1 MLKSSKILFFIVG
14 LLIASWAE
22 AQPMKENLEYFI
34 FPIKP
39 GERNSLA
46 GTMGELRSTHF
57 HTGIDIR
64 TEGREGLPV
73 FAAADGYITRIAV
86 SPSGYGNA
94 LYVLHPNGQTTVYA
108 HLKEFSSTLTE
119 FVRAEQYKNKKFAIN
134 LFPEVNQFKVRQGDT
149 IALSGNSG
157 SSGGPHLHFDL
168 RDKNHALLNPLSYGF
183 DEIIDTRSPLAK
195 AVALVTFS
203 ESSRIDNQFGRL
215 EFQVKARGNDFV
227 VPDTIEVYGKFGM
240 ELYAWDR
247 MNGTRF
253 KTGINTIR
261 VHINDA
267 AVYEQNINTWP
278 FSKSRYF
285 YQHINFET
293 MVSAHKRFHK
303 LYVEDGNKLDFYGPV
318 IDKGLF
324 VPKIGEVYKVKITM
338 KDSYG
343 NTSDLYLILKGAQP
357 HKVVHVTNHDTAG
370 IEVFKNYLKI
380 TAPTEPMTTP
390 ARFYVGRR
398 RIDKTPAYFID
409 STQTV
414 YLWNMNK
421 DLPDSIVAGNYKN
434 VFNINSRIP
443 AEREFKLYNEHADIV
458 FSKGSLFDSLYLSL
472 DYVVDTTNHIEI
484 LSVGDGL
491 TPLKNK
497 IQINFR
503 PDSIQENKD
512 KFHVYQW
519 YGGSNFGFVGGKWNE
534 DRISFKTRNLG
545 KFTVLADTLAP
556 EVKPLIVNK
565 DKIVFRIKDERSGI
579 KNYEAFINDQWVL
592 MYYDPKTKWIW
603 AERLNDEQSFKGGL
617 TLKVSDN
624 AGNINEY
631 NTNIN

>member
-1 MLKSSKILFFIVG
+1 MLKSSKIIFFITG
-14 LLIASWAE
+14 LAICSLVE

-108 HLKEFSSTLTE
+108 HLKEFSSTITE
-119 FVRAEQYKNKKFAIN
+119 FVRAEQYKNNKFAIN
-134 LFPEVNQFKVRQGDT
+134 LFPKVNQFKVQQGET

-183 DEIIDTRSPLAK
+183 DEIIDTRSPLPK
-195 AVALVTFS
+195 SLALLTFS
-203 ESSRIDNQFGRL
+203 ESSRINNQFGRL
-215 EFQVKARGNDFV
+215 EFQVKARGYDFV

-253 KTGINTIR
+253 RTGINTISLQ
-261 VHINDA
+261 INDA

-285 YQHINFET
+285 YQHINYET
-293 MVSAHKRFHK
+293 LVNAHKRFHK
-303 LYVEDGNKLDFYGPV
+303 LYVDDGNKLDFYGPV
-318 IDKGLF
+318 IDKGIF
-324 VPKIGEVYKVKITM
+324 IPQIGEVYKVKITM

-343 NTSDLYLILKGAQP
+343 NSSDLYLTLKGAQP
-357 HKVVHVTNHDTAG
+357 NKVAEVTNHDSTG
-370 IEVFKNYLKI
+370 TEVFKNYLKI
-380 TAPTEPMTTP
+380 TVPTKPSTTP
-390 ARFYVGRR
+390 ASFYVGRKR
-398 RIDKTPAYFID
+398 VDKTAAYFID

-421 DLPDSIVAGNYKN
+421 DLPDSIIADNYKN
-434 VFNINSRIP
+434 AFNITSRIP
-443 AEREFKLYNEHADIV
+443 AEREFKLYNDHADIV
-458 FSKGSLFDSLYLSL
+458 FSKKSLFDTLYFSLGYQ
-472 DYVVDTTNHIEI
+472 VDTTRNLEI
-484 LSVGDGL
+484 LSVGNGL

-497 IQINFR
+497 ILVSFKPENIN
-503 PDSIQENKD
+503 QD
-512 KFHVYQW
+512 KEKLHVYQW
-519 YGGSNFGFVGGKWNE
+519 HGGTKFGFVGGKWNE
-534 DRISFKTRNLG
+534 DRISFNTRSLG
-545 KFTVLADTLAP
+545 NFTILSDTLAP
-556 EVKPLIVNK
+556 AIKPLIVNQE
-565 DKIVFRIKDERSGI
+565 KIVFKISDNLSGI
-579 KNYEAFINDQWVL
+579 SKISAQIDEQWVL

-603 AERLNDEQSFKGGL
+603 AEKLNQEQSFIGAL
-617 TLKVSDN
+617 TLQVSDN
-624 AGNINEY
+624 AGNINKY
-631 NTNIN
+631 TTNIN